1 MQTISAT
8 VNVPACLISGD
19 DAECSPLKV
28 AGASGPYL
36 TNTAV
41 CKESRS
47 FRRTSHSFNLFLIVR
62 AEIAVK
68 WKKKKQVY
76 IYYRQMA
83 NKKMGNSFNTEIE

>member
-68 WKKKKQVY
+68 WKKKNKY
-76 IYYRQMA
+76 ISTTDRWLIKIGELFQYR
-83 NKKMGNSFNTEIE
+83 N